1 MNPPTIPFWLLVVLF
16 SLIGY
21 CIHVVIT
28 NFSKH
33 RAKKL
38 PPGPSQFQTIGMF
51 RTSEPFHASLA
62 KVSQTYGPL
71 LSLKLGSKTMIVV
84 SSPKIAKKFL
94 HEHDLEF
101 SGRLPVDA
109 ATVFDHHK
117 LSIVWSPPQRP
128 WRILRKVCKEHI
140 FSSERLKAG
149 QGLRQEKVQ
158 HLCNYVQECCIN
170 GQAINIG
177 EAVFST
183 SLSLMWNTFFS
194 VDFGQSDSISSEE
207 IKEIVWCMQ
216 KTLSSPNLADF
227 FPILKAVDPQRLKG
241 RAKFYMGKLLD
252 IIDGIIRRRVQE
264 RDASLAYTR
273 KNDFLETLLDLNQQ
287 NEAVLSYRS
296 LKHFLLDLVIAGSE
310 TSSSTVEW
318 VMAELL
324 RSPEIKS
331 KARDEIMEI
340 VGKSELVQES
350 DISNLPYLQSLVKET
365 FRLHPAAPLLGRKA
379 ESDTEIHGYMVPQ
392 NAEVMVNLWAMGR
405 DPCLWPNPNL
415 FLPERFMDRDIDV
428 KGNHFELLPFGTGR
442 RICPGLPLAHR
453 VVHVMVASLLHKF
466 DWKLE
471 EEIKP
476 EQLDMSEE
484 SALTLHKAVPLRAI
498 PVRTTV

>member
-38 PPGPSQFQTIGMF
+38 PPGPSLFQTIGVF

-71 LSLKLGSKTMIVV
+71 LSIKLGSRTIIVV
-84 SSPKIAKKFL
+84 SSPEIAKKFL

-101 SGRLPVDA
+101 SVRMLPDA
-109 ATVFDHHK
+109 VTAFDHHK
-117 LSIVWSPPQRP
+117 VSIFWSPPQGP

-140 FSSERLKAG
+140 FSSERLKA
-149 QGLRQEKVQ
+149 K
-158 HLCNYVQECCIN
+158 CCIN
-170 GQAINIG
+170 GQAVNIG
-177 EAVFST
+177 EAAFST

-207 IKEIVWCMQ
+207 IKETVWSMM
-216 KTLSSPNLADF
+216 KTFGSPNLADI
-227 FPILKAVDPQRLKG
+227 FPILKAIDPQRLKG

-264 RDASLAYTR
+264 RDASLTYTR

-287 NEAVLSYRS
+287 NEAVLSYHS
-296 LKHFLLDLVIAGSE
+296 LKHFLLDLFIAGSE
-310 TSSSTVEW
+310 TSSTTVEW
-318 VMAELL
+318 AMAELL

-365 FRLHPAAPLLGRKA
+365 FRLHPAGPLLPRKA
-379 ESDTEIHGYMVPQ
+379 EIL
-392 NAEVMVNLWAMGR
+392 VNLWAMGR
-405 DPCLWPNPNL
+405 DPSLWPNPNS
-415 FLPERFMDRDIDV
+415 FLPERFMDRNIDA

-453 VVHVMVASLLHKF
+453 MVHIMVASLLHKF

-476 EQLDMSEE
+476 EQLDMSEK